1 MHVIVRITSC
11 NADRKKRETE
21 SGEKKS
27 ASSSLKDNLKDFAKG
42 ADPLSAKRTY
52 KFINVGIS
60 CTSCCLSHFPST
72 VANKV

>member
-1 MHVIVRITSC
+1 MHVVVRITC

-60 CTSCCLSHFPST
+60 CTSCCFSHFPST
-72 VANKV
+72 VADKV